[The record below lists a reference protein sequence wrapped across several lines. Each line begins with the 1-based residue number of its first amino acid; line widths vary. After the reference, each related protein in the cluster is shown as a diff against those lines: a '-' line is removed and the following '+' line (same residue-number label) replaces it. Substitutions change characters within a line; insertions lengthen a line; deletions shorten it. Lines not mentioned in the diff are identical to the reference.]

1 MAATRPDGVP
11 VSPGAQDRQLDTARG
26 RKEVLSLANVR
37 VRFAPSPTGY
47 LHIGGA
53 RTALFNYLFARHNG
67 GTFILRIEDTDT
79 ERTIK
84 DSAEKLMEA
93 FRFLGLNWDEGP
105 IVGGPKGPYYQSQ
118 RQELY
123 QKYAEELLQKGKAYK
138 CYCTPEELAAERAQA
153 QAEHRAP
160 RYSGRCRS
168 LTPEQV
174 KAFEAEGRKPVI
186 RLKTKD
192 TGTTTVHDLIHGD
205 VTFKNEEIA
214 DFVILKSDGFPTY
227 NYACVIDDW
236 QMGLTHVLRADE
248 HLSNTPKQIWIYEAL
263 GIPMPQ
269 FGHFPMILAPDRSKL
284 SKRHGAQTVEEFQ
297 QKGYLPDAIRNYLVL
312 LGWTPADATKEIMSL
327 EEMVKEFSLDR
338 VSSTPAV
345 YDVKKM
351 TWMNGQYMRKLTPD
365 ELVEWYLK
373 FAVPAGIGTEEE
385 LRAKGDW
392 LKKALVSLQERSQTL
407 EELVESSRFYFGLAT
422 DGSAYDEAA
431 VRKLFTKPG
440 IADLLR
446 KGAAALGALTEWNLE
461 TEEKAYR
468 DLIER
473 EGIKGG
479 DLIHP
484 TRLAL
489 TGKTVGPGLFEI
501 VDILGKDESVARLNA
516 AAAYIEEKGLESA
529 KANQ

>member
-1 MAATRPDGVP
+1 M
-11 VSPGAQDRQLDTARG
+11 
-26 RKEVLSLANVR
+26 ANVR

-461 TEEKAYR
+461 IEEKAYR

>member
-1 MAATRPDGVP
+1 MPAF
-11 VSPGAQDRQLDTARG
+11 PGTKASTGQ
-26 RKEVLSLANVR
+26 KEVFFLSDVR

-53 RTALFNYLFARHNG
+53 RTALFNFLFARHNG

-84 DSAEKLMEA
+84 DSAEKLMAA
-93 FRFLGLNWDEGP
+93 FKFLGLHWDEGP

-123 QKYAEELLQKGKAYK
+123 RKYADQLVDAGKAYK
-138 CYCTPEELAAERAQA
+138 CYCTPEELAAEREKA
-153 QAEHRAP
+153 QAEHKAP
-160 RYSGRCRS
+160 RYSGRCRN

-186 RLKTKD
+186 RLKTPD
-192 TGTTTVHDLIHGD
+192 GGTTTVHDLVHGD
-205 VTFKNEEIA
+205 VTFSNDEIA
-214 DFVILKSDGFPTY
+214 DFVIMKSDGFPTY

-248 HLSNTPKQIWIYEAL
+248 HLSNTPKQMWIYEAL

-269 FGHFPMILAPDRSKL
+269 FGHLPMILAPDRSKL

-297 QKGYLPDAIRNYLVL
+297 EKGYLPEAILNYIAL
-312 LGWTPADATKEIMSL
+312 LGWTPSDATKELMTL
-327 EEMVKEFSLDR
+327 DEMIKEFSLDR

-351 TWMNGQYMRKLTPD
+351 TWMNGQYMRKLSPD
-365 ELVEWYLK
+365 QLLDWYLK
-373 FAVPAGIGTEEE
+373 FAVPAGLGTESE
-385 LRAKGDW
+385 LRAKADW
-392 LKKALVSLQERSQTL
+392 LKKVVVSLQERSQTI
-407 EELVESSRFYFGLAT
+407 EELVESSSFYFGLPVT
-422 DGSAYDEAA
+422 AYDEAA
-431 VRKLFTKPG
+431 VKKLFTKIG
-440 IADLLR
+440 IAGLLR
-446 KGAAALGALTEWNLE
+446 KGATALQGVTEWNLE
-461 TEEKAYR
+461 NEEKAYR

-473 EGIKGG
+473 EGLKGG

-501 VDILGKDESVARLNA
+501 VDILGKDEVVSRLNTA
-516 AAAYIEEKGLESA
+516 AAFIEEKGLEA
-529 KANQ
+529 PKTNQ